1 MCLLSI
7 PSDTCDCLR
16 WVAYY
21 VFDTPPPFSTN
32 TDAHTYSFLFFTL
45 SLFHQN
51 FTLFVPCTILLHSPV
66 FLHHCVFFLCIS
78 YSSKHVSALSVSNI
92 LFYEPTL
99 QMFYFQIYF
108 PPSYFY
114 VTSPNFYFFTNIIPF
129 IIYFIYLFLSISVLP
144 ELFFLSLVATHL
156 SFASLSVFYVFTLFL
171 VQKVFPQNGKPA
183 QELIQFHFTAWPD
196 KSVPESPWGLVDFQQ
211 RVMAV
216 PGSGPVLVHCR

>member
-16 WVAYY
+16 WVAYH
-21 VFDTPPPFSTN
+21 VFDTPPPFSHN

-51 FTLFVPCTILLHSPV
+51 FTLIVPSSILLHSPV
-66 FLHHCVFFLCIS
+66 FLPLCVFFLCIS
-78 YSSKHVSALSVSNI
+78 YSSKHVSAISVSSI

-129 IIYFIYLFLSISVLP
+129 IIYFIYLFLSISVLS
-144 ELFFLSLVATHL
+144 ELFFI
-156 SFASLSVFYVFTLFL
+156 FTSNSCLLRLFL
-171 VQKVFPQNGKPA
+171 FFMF
-183 QELIQFHFTAWPD
+183 LRFF
-196 KSVPESPWGLVDFQQ
+196 
-211 RVMAV
+211 
-216 PGSGPVLVHCR
+216 